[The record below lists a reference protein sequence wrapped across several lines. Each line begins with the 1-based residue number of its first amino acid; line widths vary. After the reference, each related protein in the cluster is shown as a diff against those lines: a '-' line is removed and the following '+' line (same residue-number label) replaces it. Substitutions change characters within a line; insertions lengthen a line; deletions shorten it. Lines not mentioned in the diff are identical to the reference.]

1 MTTES
6 RNAKLTMLIWPPI
19 LGAGNG
25 SEANAFLV
33 ETVNPWALAGWG
45 DPNFIPF
52 KVIVVTTPVPEYNCV
67 VSRDNDW
74 APKDDKT
81 NWALAYVGVELLS
94 KNPFG

>member
-1 MTTES
+1 
-6 RNAKLTMLIWPPI
+6 MLIWPPI
-19 LGAGNG
+19 LGAENG

-33 ETVNPWALAGWG
+33 DTVNPWALAGRG

-52 KVIVVTTPVPEYNCV
+52 NVIVVTTPVPEYVVV

-74 APKDDKT
+74 EPKDDNI
-81 NWALAYVGVELLS
+81 NWELSYVGVELVL